1 MLNFKVSELINYIK
15 EITNKDFILNQ
26 LYVEGEVSNLNKHSN
41 GNAYFTVKDD
51 YCRLS
56 SVIYDYKSLDN
67 NDSLEDGNQV
77 RLKGK
82 ISLVEAES
90 TLRLIA
96 NEVESIGLGNI
107 YERFEKTKKELEEMG
122 YFSADHKKAIPKFS
136 KKIGVIT
143 SSDGAAIKDIIS
155 VTKRRNPYVSIVL
168 YPAAVQGPYSASSL
182 IEGLDYFSDTDVDLV
197 IIGRGGGSYE
207 DLDSFNS
214 KELALKIF
222 NFDKPIISA
231 VGHEIDFV
239 ISDFV
244 SDMRA
249 PTPSA
254 AAELAVF
261 NHYEAIKEIENNL
274 STIFK
279 SLENKFYKESTM
291 LKTLDTRLK
300 LISVDKIINNKARD
314 NLVLINN
321 TKNIVNNNIKF
332 KESNLNLIYKKINK
346 DKLLKLISDNENRI
360 LRLKEKSFKSIDYK
374 YLDMER
380 KLLLLKSRMDKLDV
394 KAMQKQGYSVVLNS
408 EFDLVRNIN
417 DVDIE
422 EIINILLENGE
433 IKVKVLEK
441 KEYQLWTMKK
451 H

>member
-56 SVIYDYKSLDN
+56 CIIYNYKSLDN
-67 NDSLEDGNQV
+67 IDSLEDGNQV
-77 RLKGK
+77 RLMGK

-90 TLRLIA
+90 SLRLIA

-107 YERFEKTKKELEEMG
+107 YERFEKTKKELEELG
-122 YFSADHKKAIPKFS
+122 YFSADHKKTIPKFS

-168 YPAAVQGPYSASSL
+168 YAAAVQGPYSTSSL
-182 IEGLDYFSDTDVDLV
+182 IKGLDYFSESDVDLV

-214 KELALKIF
+214 KDLALKIF
-222 NFDKPIISA
+222 DFEKPIISA

-244 SDMRA
+244 ADMRA

-261 NHYEAIKEIENNL
+261 NHYEAIREIENSL
-274 STIFK
+274 TTIYK
-279 SLENKFYKESTM
+279 SLENKYNRENTL

-300 LISVDKIINNKARD
+300 LISVDKIIDNKARD
-314 NLVLINN
+314 NLKLINN
-321 TKNIVNNNIKF
+321 IKNILDNNIKF
-332 KESNLNLIYKKINK
+332 KESNLNLLYKKINK
-346 DKLLKLISDNENRI
+346 DKLLKLISDNENNI
-360 LRLKEKSFKSIDYK
+360 LRLRDKSFKNIDYK

-380 KLLLLKSRMDKLDV
+380 KLLLIKSRLDKLDL
-394 KAMQKQGYSVVLNS
+394 KSMQKQGYSVALNS
-408 EFDLVRNIN
+408 DLDLIRNIN
-417 DVDIE
+417 DVSIDE
-422 EIINILLENGE
+422 VINILLENGE
-433 IKVKVLEK
+433 LKVKVLEK
-441 KEYQLWTMKK
+441 KEY
-451 H
+451 

>member
-26 LYVEGEVSNLNKHSN
+26 LYVEGEISNLNKHSN

-56 SVIYDYKSLDN
+56 CVIYDYKSLDN
-67 NDSLEDGNQV
+67 IGSLEDGNQV

-279 SLENKFYKESTM
+279 SLENKFYKESTL

-346 DKLLKLISDNENRI
+346 DKLLKLISDNENKI

>member
-26 LYVEGEVSNLNKHSN
+26 LYVEGEISNLNKHSN

-56 SVIYDYKSLDN
+56 CIIYNYKSLDN
-67 NDSLEDGNQV
+67 IDSLEDGNQV
-77 RLKGK
+77 RLMGK

-90 TLRLIA
+90 TLRLVA

-136 KKIGVIT
+136 KKIGVIS

-168 YPAAVQGPYSASSL
+168 FPAAVQGPYSASSL
-182 IEGLDYFSDTDVDLV
+182 IKGLDYFSASDVDLV
-197 IIGRGGGSYE
+197 IIGRGGGAYE

-214 KELALKIF
+214 KDLALKIF
-222 NFDKPIISA
+222 DFEKPIISA

-244 SDMRA
+244 ADMRA

-279 SLENKFYKESTM
+279 ALENKFYKENTL

-314 NLVLINN
+314 NLALINN
-321 TKNIVNNNIKF
+321 TKNIVDNKIKF
-332 KESNLNLIYKKINK
+332 KESNLSLLYKKINK
-346 DKLLKLISDNENRI
+346 DKLLKLISDNENNI
-360 LRLKEKSFKSIDYK
+360 LRLKEKSFKNIDYK

-380 KLLLLKSRMDKLDV
+380 RLLILKSRLDKLDI

-408 EFDLVRNIN
+408 KFDLVRNIN

-422 EIINILLENGE
+422 EVINILLENGE

>member
-56 SVIYDYKSLDN
+56 CIIYNYKSLDN
-67 NDSLEDGNQV
+67 IDSLEDGNQV
-77 RLKGK
+77 RLMGK

-90 TLRLIA
+90 SLRLIA

-107 YERFEKTKKELEEMG
+107 YERFEKTKKELEELG
-122 YFSADHKKAIPKFS
+122 YFSADHKKTIPKFS

-168 YPAAVQGPYSASSL
+168 YAAAVQGPYSTSSL
-182 IEGLDYFSDTDVDLV
+182 IKGLDYFSESDVDLV

-214 KELALKIF
+214 KDLALKIF
-222 NFDKPIISA
+222 DFEKPIISA

-244 SDMRA
+244 ADMRA

-261 NHYEAIKEIENNL
+261 NHYEAIREIENSL
-274 STIFK
+274 TTIYK
-279 SLENKFYKESTM
+279 SLENKYNRENTL

-300 LISVDKIINNKARD
+300 LISVDKIIDNKARD
-314 NLVLINN
+314 NLKLINN
-321 TKNIVNNNIKF
+321 IKNILDNNIKF
-332 KESNLNLIYKKINK
+332 KESNLNLLYKKINK
-346 DKLLKLISDNENRI
+346 DKLLKLISENENNI
-360 LRLKEKSFKSIDYK
+360 LRLRDKSFKNIDYK

-380 KLLLLKSRMDKLDV
+380 KLLLIKSRLDKLDL
-394 KAMQKQGYSVVLNS
+394 KSMQKQGYSVALNS
-408 EFDLVRNIN
+408 DLDLIRNIN
-417 DVDIE
+417 DVSIDE
-422 EIINILLENGE
+422 VINILLENGE
-433 IKVKVLEK
+433 LKVKVLEK
-441 KEYQLWTMKK
+441 KEY
-451 H
+451 